1 MAFSHLIEH
10 LLHDPGVEL
19 AIAALE
25 RQSIVIPDLPVAA
38 RAALAAAAISRQS
51 GSVLVAASRG
61 DRAESLAS
69 AIAEYLPDRSV
80 ALWPAPE
87 ALPYEQL
94 PFDLET
100 ATERAALLDLLSRPA
115 PSEQGPVLVTPA
127 HGLMQIVMPPD
138 VLRAS
143 IKVLHVGDRLSQD
156 QLLLWVTEHG
166 YEATPLVQEPGH
178 VARRGSI
185 LDLFPPG
192 AEFPVRIDFFGDEID
207 AIRSFDPHSQ
217 RSYDRLREIRL
228 LPPAELP
235 LDRLRNAVDE
245 LRGLN
250 LDSLRPEVRAE
261 WARTIEMLE
270 SGQTPPS
277 LDLFATYLVDRPITL
292 TDYLSTDS
300 LVIFDEPSAVELVAS
315 QLERQASELRDA
327 FVANG
332 ELPAGLRSPI
342 APWSRV
348 HEALQTRRVL
358 SLGTPTDDELFPIES
373 VTMVDAPR
381 FAGRLGD
388 VLDDV
393 RQRLADGW
401 RISIATDQVDRLTEL
416 FEEQDIFPRK
426 DRRRDASAAPQPLA
440 PGTLEI
446 RTSDLDS
453 GWSAPDSKVLLL
465 ADLEIFGFRKQTRRA
480 HRRRHAESGPLA
492 AALSPGDYVVHVDY
506 GVGIFRGLV
515 RLETG
520 GVEREYLQVD
530 YAKGDR
536 LYVPVDQTD
545 RVSRYSGG
553 GIDPT
558 LTRLG
563 TGEWQ
568 QTRRRVRR
576 AVREMAF
583 ELIQLYA
590 TRETTR
596 AKPYSPDTLW
606 DHELASS
613 FPYLETPD
621 QATAIAAVKRDL
633 ESSQPMDRL
642 VVGDVGFGKT
652 EVALRAAFRAVNDGR
667 QVAVLVPTTV
677 LALQHF
683 TTFQQR
689 LAAYPVRVEMLS
701 RLRNKA
707 EQREVIQGLAD
718 GSVDI
723 VIGTHRLVQNDV
735 RFKNLGLV
743 VIDEEQR
750 FGVRQK
756 EFLKKLRTEVDVLTM
771 SATPIPRTLHMA
783 LAGIRDISMID
794 TAPQAR
800 LPIRTFVTP
809 TNDQLIR
816 EVILREIDRGGQVYF
831 VHNRVHDIDR
841 LAHKLRELV
850 PEARFGVGHGQ
861 MDEEVLEEIVLGFVR
876 KDFDVLISTTIIE
889 SGVDIPNVNTIII
902 DNADTLGLTQLYQLR
917 GRVGRSTNR
926 AYAYLLF
933 KPDKA
938 LSAEAQER
946 LVAIQEATELGA
958 GLRLAMRDMEI
969 RGAGNILGAE
979 QSGHIAAVG
988 YELYIRLLAQAVE
1001 EIRSGEPRREIGPV
1015 VMDLPLTAL
1024 IPTDYIV
1031 DTELRL
1037 TMYRRIAA
1045 VEDEDRLEEV
1055 RRELEDRFGPIPEE
1069 VEHLLALIA
1078 LRIRAQAL
1086 GIESLI
1092 EREREIVIRPVPTA
1106 GLEHRLVS
1114 RLGRAVKLTA
1124 HSIRIRL
1131 PDLTISWRDAVDVVL
1146 EAVES
1151 TQSANGAL
1159 REPAVLT
1166 VG

>member
-1 MAFSHLIEH
+1 MAFSHIIDH
-10 LLHDPGVEL
+10 LLEDPGV
-19 AIAALE
+19 ASVVSALE
-25 RQSIVIPDLPVAA
+25 RQSIVVPDLPVSA
-38 RAALAAAAISRQS
+38 RAALAAAAVSRHS
-51 GSVLVAASRG
+51 GPVLVAASRG
-61 DRAESLAS
+61 DRAETLA
-69 AIAEYLPDRSV
+69 ATIAEYVPDRPIV
-80 ALWPAPE
+80 LWPAPE

-100 ATERAALLDLLSRPA
+100 ATDRAALLDMLASPA
-115 PSEQGPVLVTPA
+115 SSDFGPVLVTPA
-127 HGLMQIVMPPD
+127 HGLLQIVMPPD
-138 VLRAS
+138 ALRAATRVLR
-143 IKVLHVGDRLSQD
+143 VGDRLSQHEI
-156 QLLLWVTEHG
+156 LHW
-166 YEATPLVQEPGH
+166 ATAQGFESNPLVSEPGQI
-178 VARRGSI
+178 ARRGGI

-192 AEFPVRIDFFGDEID
+192 ADFPVRIDFFGDEID
-207 AIRSFDPHSQ
+207 AIRSFDPHTQ
-217 RSYDRLREIRL
+217 RSRDRLQEIRL

-235 LDRLRNAVDE
+235 LARLQHAAAE
-245 LRGLN
+245 LQALDQRG
-250 LDSLRPEVRAE
+250 LRPEVRTE
-261 WARTIEMLE
+261 WARTIALLE
-270 SGQTPPS
+270 GGQTPPS
-277 LDLFATYLVDRPITL
+277 IDLIAPYLVDGATTL
-292 TDYLSTDS
+292 TDYLAPNA
-300 LVIFDEPSAVELVAS
+300 LVIMDEPSAIDLVAS
-315 QLERQASELRDA
+315 QLERQADELRDA

-332 ELPAGLRSPI
+332 ELPPGLRGPV
-342 APWSRV
+342 APWARV
-348 HEALQTRRVL
+348 RQALMNRRVL
-358 SLGTPTDDELFPIES
+358 SLGSPLDNQKT
-373 VTMVDAPR
+373 VTQVVPLLDPPR

-388 VLDDV
+388 AVDDV
-393 RQRLADGW
+393 RQRLDDGW
-401 RISIATDQVDRLTEL
+401 RVAIATDQVDRLTEL
-416 FEEQDIFPRK
+416 FEEQSIFPRR
-426 DRRRDASAAPQPLA
+426 DRRRGSSIAPLPLA

-446 RTSDLDS
+446 RVSDLDS
-453 GWSAPDSKVLLL
+453 GWSAPESKLLLL
-465 ADLEIFGFRKQTRRA
+465 ADLELFGFRKQTRRA

-515 RLETG
+515 RLEAG
-520 GVEREYLQVD
+520 GVEREYLHVD

-545 RVSRYSGG
+545 RVAAYSGG

-596 AKPYSPDTLW
+596 AQPYGPDTIW

-613 FPYLETPD
+613 FPYTETPD
-621 QATAIAAVKRDL
+621 QHSAIESVKKDL
-633 ESSQPMDRL
+633 GSSEPMDRL
-642 VVGDVGFGKT
+642 IVGDVGFGKT

-689 LAAYPVRVEMLS
+689 LAAFPVRVEMLS

-707 EQREVIQGLAD
+707 EQREVLRGLED

-809 TNDQLIR
+809 FQEQLIR

-841 LAHKLRELV
+841 LAHTLRQLV

-889 SGVDIPNVNTIII
+889 SGVDIPNVNTIVI

-933 KPDKA
+933 KPNKS

-958 GLRLAMRDMEI
+958 GMRLAMRDMEI

-979 QSGHIAAVG
+979 QSGHIGAVG

-1001 EIRSGEPRREIGPV
+1001 EIRSGEPLPESGPV
-1015 VMDLPLTAL
+1015 IMDLPLTAL
-1024 IPTDYIV
+1024 IPADYIV

-1037 TMYRRIAA
+1037 AIYRRIAA
-1045 VEDEDRLEEV
+1045 IADDHQLEEM
-1055 RRELEDRFGPIPEE
+1055 RQELEDRFGPIPEE

-1106 GLEHRLVS
+1106 GLERRLVS

-1131 PDLTISWRDAVDVVL
+1131 PDLTIPWRDAVDAVL

-1151 TQSANGAL
+1151 TQPSPAPA
-1159 REPAVLT
+1159 RETAAVR
-1166 VG
+1166 GG